1 MKYIKKFE
9 NKDSLKK
16 YILISI
22 KDDILSII
30 EIFNSYTNENDELIY
45 QFRSLYRIDED
56 GFRKL
61 PNKLKFKIRYNS
73 IIKSMISQSDSIEEL
88 IEQMQLIYNSK
99 KYNL

>member
-61 PNKLKFKIRYNS
+61 PNKLKFKIRYKA

>member
-9 NKDSLKK
+9 NKESLKK

-61 PNKLKFKIRYNS
+61 PNKLKFKIRYKS